1 MGIYGEIKARPE
13 KYTVNT
19 MDVGDIAYL
28 DPSEIIITRKAII
41 VDLLSYVLFPED
53 VTKKEITTL
62 IQIKRIGSGITEKD
76 FMLYFPKKLNFVFI
90 IRGMGVYFESLDEK
104 MFNVIFYTFHLD
116 LSYWPRDEEEKIA
129 PSIKEVDLKQ
139 ALNHAVETENYE
151 EAIRLR
157 EEIRKKKTQNKNPKS

>member
-19 MDVGDIAYL
+19 MAVGDIAYL
-28 DPSEIIITRKAII
+28 DPNEIIITRKAII
-41 VDLLSYVLFPED
+41 VDLLSYVLYPED
-53 VTKKEITTL
+53 AKRKEIPTL
-62 IQIKRIGSGITEKD
+62 VQIKRIGAGITEKD
-76 FMLYFPKKLNFVFI
+76 FILYFPKKLNFVFI

-104 MFNVIFYTFHLD
+104 VFNVIFYTFNLD
-116 LSYWPRDEEEKIA
+116 LSYWPRDEEEKIG

-139 ALNHAVETENYE
+139 ALNNALETEDYE

-157 EEIRKKKTQNKNPKS
+157 EEIRKKKTQNRDTKN

>member
-1 MGIYGEIKARPE
+1 
-13 KYTVNT
+13 
-19 MDVGDIAYL
+19 
-28 DPSEIIITRKAII
+28 
-41 VDLLSYVLFPED
+41 
-53 VTKKEITTL
+53 
-62 IQIKRIGSGITEKD
+62 
-76 FMLYFPKKLNFVFI
+76 
-90 IRGMGVYFESLDEK
+90 

-157 EEIRKKKTQNKNPKS
+157 EEIRKKKTQNKNS